1 MNFFLYGSFLSR
13 HLASAPSR
21 NFQGTIYDICRG
33 NIHPDFS
40 ATWRLHTNDEELT
53 RFLSH
58 IHQENINCWYF
69 VKKPRPFSSP
79 NGPNDI
85 SNIIY
90 FSLWWHCWRE
100 DCSRYLHSRLC
111 SQVNVLGEG
120 YRPATVRTS
129 APSRKVS
136 APSRKVTE
144 LRVME
149 IVSFLKRKLHNRFN
163 LISEERVNGFQTI
176 TVKTWWKS
184 VAHPKEVMT
193 FWSFANFQETFLD
206 QSIWICKWVRWWCHR
221 LTIFHSFCTQK
232 WQKIHISAMRMLDL
246 P

>member
-1 MNFFLYGSFLSR
+1 MRGYCKLYNLMELISINSNAQVKITISDGSFLSR
-13 HLASAPSR
+13 QFGLSSITRLSGHHLR
-21 NFQGTIYDICRG
+21 LCRG

-40 ATWRLHTNDEELT
+40 ATWRLHTKDEEAT

-58 IHQENINCWYF
+58 IHQENYKLLVFC
-69 VKKPRPFSSP
+69 VKIQTVPLFILISVTWLMHS
-79 NGPNDI
+79 NDI

-90 FSLWWHCWRE
+90 FSFWWHCWRE

-120 YRPATVRTS
+120 YRPSNGPDLSSVTIS

-149 IVSFLKRKLHNRFN
+149 IVSFLKYDNKMRIKMNG
-163 LISEERVNGFQTI
+163 VN
-176 TVKTWWKS
+176 
-184 VAHPKEVMT
+184 
-193 FWSFANFQETFLD
+193 D
-206 QSIWICKWVRWWCHR
+206 WIHCC
-221 LTIFHSFCTQK
+221 
-232 WQKIHISAMRMLDL
+232 
-246 P
+246 